1 MHIAYVNARLREM
14 VDLLRITEAVDDEVR
29 KLKLHMTRGE
39 THPEYYMML
48 GVWRSACDPNYVQEW
63 TEEEKVIRDESSSY
77 VLDMRDRLTTPDTFF
92 RDQAAI
98 CGGGRPNFIVWSVQ
112 ATADCLMSETLTCKP
127 ENCVQETE
135 AEC

>member
-1 MHIAYVNARLREM
+1 M

-39 THPEYYMML
+39 TRPEYYMML

-77 VLDMRDRLTTPDTFF
+77 VLDMGRLTTPDTFF
-92 RDQAAI
+92 ETRLKFVEAADPTSSYGP
-98 CGGGRPNFIVWSVQ
+98 CKRPRTV
-112 ATADCLMSETLTCKP
+112 
-127 ENCVQETE
+127 
-135 AEC
+135 